1 MLNLSFDKKFEDIL
15 IKDFAKEVYED
26 CHNHAERRSLETDYV
41 IDKFIKEFSI
51 LARKDGYVK

>member
-1 MLNLSFDKKFEDIL
+1 MLNVPFDKKFEDIL
-15 IKDFAKEVYED
+15 IKDFVKEVYKD
-26 CHNHAERRSLETDYV
+26 CHNHAERRSLGTDYV